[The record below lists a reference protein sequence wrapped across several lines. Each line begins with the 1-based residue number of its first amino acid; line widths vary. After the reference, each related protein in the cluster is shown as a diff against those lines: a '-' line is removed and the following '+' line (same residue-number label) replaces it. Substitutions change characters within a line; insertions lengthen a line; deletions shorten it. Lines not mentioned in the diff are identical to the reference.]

1 MFFKIQCSLTPE
13 DNDLRVSVLYRGM
26 GKQISE
32 DERQLCHKSVDIYW
46 QPNAWADTDVCVNWT
61 KNTLVPPM
69 KNQGEYV
76 LFSDNL
82 EGQCSA
88 SFQKKVCESWVIVW
102 YQLNNAADL

>member
-1 MFFKIQCSLTPE
+1 MQVAFTPE
-13 DNDLRVSVLYRGM
+13 DNDSRVSILYCGM

-32 DERQLCHKSVDIYW
+32 DERQSYHKSVDIYW
-46 QPNAWADTDVCVNWT
+46 QPNAQADTDVCVNWA
-61 KNTLVPPM
+61 KNTLVPAM

-76 LFSDNL
+76 LFCDNL

-102 YQLNNAADL
+102 YQLNNAADLS